1 MGLYSPAYL
10 PGLVP
15 HAFAG
20 CALLTR
26 CALLIRFASLPVA
39 HIHHSHSFRAGSYVV
54 KDGWVGRVES
64 CSTDVVLSFENG
76 SQCKLY
82 GAERG
87 DLLARDGKTE
97 KTEKGGMER
106 ERERERKRQRQ
117 RHVTEI
123 QPEK

>member
-1 MGLYSPAYL
+1 M
-10 PGLVP
+10 
-15 HAFAG
+15 
-20 CALLTR
+20 
-26 CALLIRFASLPVA
+26 
-39 HIHHSHSFRAGSYVV
+39 
-54 KDGWVGRVES
+54 GRVES

>member
-1 MGLYSPAYL
+1 MMLRPKAQPLGVGKGTAYL

-97 KTEKGGMER
+97 KTE
-106 ERERERKRQRQ
+106 
-117 RHVTEI
+117 
-123 QPEK
+123 

>member
-1 MGLYSPAYL
+1 MRWEGQYSPACL

-26 CALLIRFASLPVA
+26 CALLIRFAYLHVA
-39 HIHHSHSFRAGSYVV
+39 HFHQSHSFRAGSYVV

-87 DLLARDGKTE
+87 DLLARDGKIET
-97 KTEKGGMER
+97 
-106 ERERERKRQRQ
+106 
-117 RHVTEI
+117 
-123 QPEK
+123 